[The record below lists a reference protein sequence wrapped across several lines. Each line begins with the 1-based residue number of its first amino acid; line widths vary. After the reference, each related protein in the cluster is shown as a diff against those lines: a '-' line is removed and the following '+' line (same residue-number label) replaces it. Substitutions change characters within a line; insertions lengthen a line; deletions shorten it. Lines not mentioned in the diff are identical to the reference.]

1 MLLSPPTLALLLVS
15 WTVIGMM
22 ILAAGFGIRVLRHWD
37 IDSGSERQLKLERST
52 YLISTLVSVCFV
64 AQLLSLILFIYNAEQ
79 LSAQFV
85 GAMCATGVLNV
96 NPYGWPALYL
106 KIGGFFAAAAWLSL
120 NRTDNRGWDYPL
132 VKVKYALLLL
142 ILPLL
147 LAEAVVVTSH
157 FLLLSPDV
165 ITSCCGALFTPEGGG
180 VAAEISGIEPA
191 TAGQLLIAGAMAALL
206 SGGWYLWR
214 QRGGLAFACGGLL
227 AFVTAL
233 VSIVSLIALYIYQHP
248 NHHCP
253 FCILNSGHNHIG
265 YLLYIPLF
273 TAAAMALGVGTLA
286 PFRATPSLQYII
298 PLESRRM
305 AIRSLLSLL
314 VFYFVAGYSLISSNL
329 SMQGV
334 WW

>member
-1 MLLSPPTLALLLVS
+1 MLLNPPTLALLLVS
-15 WTVIGMM
+15 WMVIGMM
-22 ILAAGFGIRVLRHWD
+22 MLAAVFGIRVLRYWD
-37 IDSGSERQLKLERST
+37 ITSGSERQLILERST

-64 AQLLSLILFIYNAEQ
+64 AQLLSLLLFVYNAEQ
-79 LSAQFV
+79 LSTQFV

-96 NPYGWPALYL
+96 NSYGWPALYL
-106 KIGGFFAAAAWLSL
+106 KIAGFFAAAAWLSL
-120 NRTDNRGWDYPL
+120 NRIDNRGWDYPL
-132 VKVKYALLLL
+132 VKVKYSLLLL

-147 LAEAVVVTSH
+147 LAEAVVVSRH

-165 ITSCCGALFTPEGGG
+165 ITSCCGALFTPEGSG
-180 VAAEISGIEPA
+180 VAAGITGIEPA
-191 TAGQLLIAGAMAALL
+191 MASQLLITGAIAALL

-214 QRGGLAFACGGLL
+214 QRGGLAFTGGGLL

-233 VSIVSLIALYIYQHP
+233 VAIVSLIALYIYQHP

-253 FCILNSGHNHIG
+253 FCILKGGHGYVG

-286 PFRATPSLQYII
+286 PFRNTPSLQHII

-305 AIRSLLSLL
+305 VAWSLLSLL
-314 VFYFVAGYSLISSNL
+314 IFYSVAGYSLLTSNL